1 VPRGVCILESE
12 FCSKSKE
19 GKSFKSSPLAK
30 ASEMFYRRR
39 RQKGRVLLG
48 GRSLPH
54 RNRETYTRG
63 MFEGKE
69 KRADLFGPPVDWS
82 FWKINGRSWR

>member
-1 VPRGVCILESE
+1 
-12 FCSKSKE
+12 
-19 GKSFKSSPLAK
+19 
-30 ASEMFYRRR
+30 
-39 RQKGRVLLG
+39 LLG